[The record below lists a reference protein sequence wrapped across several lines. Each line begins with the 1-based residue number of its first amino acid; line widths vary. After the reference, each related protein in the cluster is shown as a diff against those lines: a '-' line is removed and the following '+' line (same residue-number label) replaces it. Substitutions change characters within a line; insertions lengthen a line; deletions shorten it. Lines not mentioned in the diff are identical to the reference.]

1 MSWCYRCHEKGLTLR
16 SRLDAALAALSKI
29 HEIAGFA
36 AEGASEL
43 EFQALTDIE
52 AIAVMACRKAE
63 K

>member
-1 MSWCYRCHEKGLTLR
+1 LR